1 MKAAIIDVGSNS
13 IRLLLGTYTDGQW
26 HNEPKR
32 LWTTRLGKRNEDGSL
47 TTESMDA
54 SYKAF
59 SEIATLAKDYG
70 VDHCLAFATSAVREA
85 SNGIAFMEQAM
96 TYCSMTY
103 RILSGDEE
111 AVYGFKGA
119 LQDRLADG
127 LHYATI
133 DIGGG
138 STELALGSKDSIYW
152 SRSYP
157 VGTVQIGRV
166 SCRERV

>member
-1 MKAAIIDVGSNS
+1 MVV
-13 IRLLLGTYTDGQW
+13 
-26 HNEPKR
+26 
-32 LWTTRLGKRNEDGSL
+32 TTVCICN
-47 TTESMDA
+47 
-54 SYKAF
+54 
-59 SEIATLAKDYG
+59 
-70 VDHCLAFATSAVREA
+70 SAVREA

-96 TYCSMTY
+96 TYCPMTY

-138 STELALGSKDSIYW
+138 SLIWRSVLKIASIESLFRLVRYVLNPL
-152 SRSYP
+152 SDEGPPTSMGRN
-157 VGTVQIGRV
+157 TVFMGPL
-166 SCRERV
+166 